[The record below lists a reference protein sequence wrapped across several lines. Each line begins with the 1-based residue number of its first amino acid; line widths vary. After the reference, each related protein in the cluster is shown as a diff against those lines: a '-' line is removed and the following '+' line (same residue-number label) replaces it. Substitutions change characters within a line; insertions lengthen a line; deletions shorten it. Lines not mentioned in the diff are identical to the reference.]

1 MAEVGLI
8 SLAHETAMPRLSRR
22 ELLAGLL
29 GTSAGLLAG
38 CEGGAARLPS
48 AGEIL
53 APNYAVGHR
62 IRDGFRPRPAGDRW
76 RETDVVVI
84 GGGISGLA
92 AGWALKRNGL
102 ERFAILELET
112 APGGTSRS
120 GHSPLTAY
128 PWGAHYVPVPLPENR
143 SLIALLR
150 EMAVIERVD
159 AAGAPIVAEQYL
171 CRDPGERV
179 FVEGTWYEG
188 LYPSAGATPRDL
200 AELREFRAEVARWVG
215 WRDGKGR
222 RAFAIPVPMSSD
234 DPQVTALDAITMA
247 EWVRQH
253 GWTSPRLL
261 WLIDYSCRDD
271 YGAKSEQTS
280 AWAGLFYFA
289 SRVRGPAS
297 ESQPLITWPEGNGR
311 IVRHLAD
318 RLRGQLRCGMAVVDV
333 SRTKLQDS
341 ERVEVTALD
350 VATGEAVGVWARRA
364 IFAGSQF
371 LAPSLIRDLSQE
383 RKQHAREF
391 EYSPWLVANL
401 HLRGR
406 PADRGFP
413 LAWDNVLYDSR
424 SLGYVTATHQTGN
437 DYGPT
442 VLTWYQALC
451 DAPTDEVSAGSTR
464 QAAAAR
470 QRLLDMTWAEAA
482 EIVLNDLEPA
492 HPEIRS
498 LVERLDVMKW
508 GHAMIRP
515 RPGFVWGAARRQ
527 AAEPF
532 GPIHFAGTDLSGV
545 ALCEEAVYHGV
556 RAAEEVLRGMGRPV
570 QSLLAPTA

>member
-1 MAEVGLI
+1 
-8 SLAHETAMPRLSRR
+8 
-22 ELLAGLL
+22 
-29 GTSAGLLAG
+29 
-38 CEGGAARLPS
+38 
-48 AGEIL
+48 
-53 APNYAVGHR
+53 
-62 IRDGFRPRPAGDRW
+62 
-76 RETDVVVI
+76 
-84 GGGISGLA
+84 
-92 AGWALKRNGL
+92 
-102 ERFAILELET
+102 
-112 APGGTSRS
+112 
-120 GHSPLTAY
+120 
-128 PWGAHYVPVPLPENR
+128 
-143 SLIALLR
+143 
-150 EMAVIERVD
+150 
-159 AAGAPIVAEQYL
+159 
-171 CRDPGERV
+171 
-179 FVEGTWYEG
+179 
-188 LYPSAGATPRDL
+188 
-200 AELREFRAEVARWVG
+200 
-215 WRDGKGR
+215 
-222 RAFAIPVPMSSD
+222 MSSD

>member
-1 MAEVGLI
+1 
-8 SLAHETAMPRLSRR
+8 MPRLSRR

-38 CEGGAARLPS
+38 CEGRAASLPP

-62 IRDGFRPRPAGDRW
+62 IRDGFRPRPANDRW
-76 RETDVVVI
+76 QETDIAII
-84 GGGISGLA
+84 GGGMSGLA
-92 AGWALKRNGL
+92 AAWALKRSGL
-102 ERFAILELET
+102 ERFLILELEG

-120 GHSPLTAY
+120 GQSPLTAY

-150 EMAVIERVD
+150 EMGVIERVD
-159 AAGAPIVAEQYL
+159 AAGVPVVAEQYL

-179 FVEGTWYEG
+179 CVDGTWYEG

-200 AELREFRAEVARWVG
+200 DELRDFRAEIARWVQ

-222 RAFAIPVPMSSD
+222 RAFAIPVPHGSD
-234 DPQVTALDAITMA
+234 DPEVTALDGLSMG
-247 EWVRQH
+247 EWVRRH
-253 GWTSPRLL
+253 SWTSPRLL

-271 YGAKSEQTS
+271 YGATSEQTS

-311 IVRHLAD
+311 IVRYFAD
-318 RLRGQLRCGMAVVDV
+318 RFRSQLRCGMAVVDV
-333 SRTKLQDS
+333 AQAKIHDVG
-341 ERVEVTALD
+341 RVEVTALD
-350 VATGEAVGVWARRA
+350 VAAGEVVGVRAQRA

-371 LAPSLIRDLSQE
+371 LAPYLIRDLPDE
-383 RKQHAREF
+383 RKRHAREF
-391 EYSPWLVANL
+391 QYSPWLVANL
-401 HLRGR
+401 HLRAR

-424 SLGYVTATHQTGN
+424 SLGYVTATHQAGL

-442 VLTWYQALC
+442 VLTWYSALC
-451 DAPTDEVSAGSTR
+451 DGPSGDASLDSAR
-464 QAAAAR
+464 QTAGAR

-482 EIVLNDLEPA
+482 ELVLSDLEPA

-508 GHAMIRP
+508 GHAMVRP
-515 RPGFVWGAARRQ
+515 RPGFVWSAARRS

-532 GPIHFAGTDLSGV
+532 GSIHFAGTDLSGV

-556 RAAEEVLRGMGRPV
+556 RAAEEVLRGLGRPV
-570 QSLLAPTA
+570 QSLLPPTA

>member
-1 MAEVGLI
+1 
-8 SLAHETAMPRLSRR
+8 MPRLSRR

-29 GTSAGLLAG
+29 GASAGLLAG
-38 CEGGAARLPS
+38 CEGRSASLPP

-53 APNYAVGHR
+53 SPNYAVGHR
-62 IRDGFRPRPAGDRW
+62 IRDGFRPRPANDRW
-76 RETDVVVI
+76 QETDVVII
-84 GGGISGLA
+84 GGGVSGLA
-92 AGWALKRNGL
+92 AAWALKRSGL
-102 ERFAILELET
+102 ERFVILELEG

-120 GHSPLTAY
+120 GHSPLTGY

-150 EMAVIERVD
+150 EMGVIERVD
-159 AAGAPIVAEQYL
+159 AAGVPVVAEQYL

-179 FVEGTWYEG
+179 FVDGTWYEG
-188 LYPSAGATPRDL
+188 LYPSAGATPRDFD
-200 AELREFRAEVARWVG
+200 ELRDFRAEIARWVQ

-222 RAFAIPVPMSSD
+222 RAFAIPVPHGSD
-234 DPQVTALDAITMA
+234 DPEVTALDGLSMA
-247 EWVRQH
+247 EWVRRH
-253 GWTSPRLL
+253 GWTSARLL

-271 YGAKSEQTS
+271 YGATSEQAS

-297 ESQPLITWPEGNGR
+297 ESQSLITWPEGNGR
-311 IVRHLAD
+311 IVRYLAD
-318 RLRGQLRCGMAVVDV
+318 RVRGQLRCGMAVVDV
-333 SRTKLQDS
+333 AQTRIHDAG
-341 ERVEVTALD
+341 RVEVTALD
-350 VATGEAVGVWARRA
+350 ATTGEIVGIRAQRA

-371 LAPSLIRDLSQE
+371 LAPYLIRDLPDE
-383 RKQHAREF
+383 RKRHAREF
-391 EYSPWLVANL
+391 QYSPWLVANL
-401 HLRGR
+401 HLRAR
-406 PADRGFP
+406 PAERGFP

-424 SLGYVTATHQTGN
+424 SLGYVTATHQAGL

-442 VLTWYQALC
+442 VLTWYSALC
-451 DAPTDEVSAGSTR
+451 DGPSGDAPHDSAR
-464 QAAAAR
+464 QTAAAR

-482 EIVLNDLEPA
+482 ELVLSDLEPA

-508 GHAMIRP
+508 GHAMVRP
-515 RPGFVWGAARRQ
+515 RPGFVWSAARRS

-532 GPIHFAGTDLSGV
+532 GSIHFAGTDLSGV

-556 RAAEEVLRGMGRPV
+556 RAAEETLRGLGRSV
-570 QSLLAPTA
+570 QSLLSPTS